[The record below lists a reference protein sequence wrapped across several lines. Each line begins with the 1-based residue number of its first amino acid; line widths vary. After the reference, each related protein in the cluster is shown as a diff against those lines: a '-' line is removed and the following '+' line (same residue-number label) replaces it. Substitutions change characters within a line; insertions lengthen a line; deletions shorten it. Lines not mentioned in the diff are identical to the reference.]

1 MNRYQEIEFSKKRI
15 IEQNEYIR
23 TTARKKITQD
33 QKRELL
39 FSAIVVRKR
48 FRSRLCQLLGL
59 TSYVA
64 FKLFE
69 EY

>member
-1 MNRYQEIEFSKKRI
+1 MNRYKEIEFCKKRI
-15 IEQNEYIR
+15 IEQNKYIR
-23 TTARKKITQD
+23 TTAKKKMAHERKK
-33 QKRELL
+33 ELL
-39 FSAIVVRKR
+39 FCAIVVRTR
-48 FRSRLCQLLGL
+48 FRSRLCQLLGF

>member
-1 MNRYQEIEFSKKRI
+1 MNRPQEIEFSKKRI

-23 TTARKKITQD
+23 TTARKQVPHGR
-33 QKRELL
+33 KRELL

-48 FRSRLCQLLGL
+48 FRDRLCRLLGL

>member
-1 MNRYQEIEFSKKRI
+1 MNRPQEIEFSKKRI

-23 TTARKKITQD
+23 TTARKKLPHER
-33 QKRELL
+33 KRELL
-39 FSAIVVRKR
+39 FCAIVVRSR